1 VREFARRLEHVFG
14 PRLVGVYL
22 GGSFSTHEWRPGS
35 DYDLAVLLTE
45 EPTDED
51 VVRLRALH
59 QTLAREDPESLLL
72 EGDYIAIGTLV
83 PEGTTRPASWFRKGS
98 LRDPLVMMS
107 ADNVAN
113 LGRDGIA
120 IIGPPAASVFP
131 EVSADQIRSAV
142 REMMAEEPDR
152 SSERAAAREI
162 LDLARS
168 LMALESGEPSSRAAG
183 YEWALRSLDA
193 RWRDALTRAAALSAG
208 GAVADDDDT
217 LRRALVDL
225 RKSLGLAV

>member
-1 VREFARRLEHVFG
+1 VREFARRLEQVFRS
-14 PRLVGVYL
+14 RLVGVYL

-35 DYDLAVLLTE
+35 DYDVVVILTE
-45 EPTDED
+45 EPTKED
-51 VVRLRALH
+51 VDGLRTLH
-59 QTLAREDPESLLL
+59 ATLAREDPQSLLL
-72 EGDYIAIGTLV
+72 EGDYIALGTLV
-83 PEGTTRPASWFRKGS
+83 PEGTTRPAWWFRKGS

-152 SSERAAAREI
+152 SSENSAAREI

-168 LMALESGEPSSRAAG
+168 LRALESGEPSSRAAG

-193 RWRDALTRAAALSAG
+193 RWREVLTRAVVVNAG
-208 GAVADDDDT
+208 GSVADDDDT
-217 LRRALVDL
+217 LRRALVDI
-225 RKSLGLAV
+225 RRSLGLAV